1 MTTIVTRV
9 PERVH
14 QEVLAA
20 SRVTGRNTSDL
31 FEEAWQHYKTTPD
44 FERTLR
50 DAQTALASGD
60 IETVT
65 DLIIEQA
72 ARDKALFIRQS
83 RSQQA

>member
-1 MTTIVTRV
+1 MPTTVTRV

-20 SRVTGRNTSDL
+20 ARVTGRNTSDL
-31 FEEAWQHYKTTPD
+31 FEEAWQHYKTTPL

-50 DAQTALASGD
+50 DAQAALASGN

-72 ARDKALFIRQS
+72 ARNKALSIRQS
-83 RSQQA
+83 RSEQA